1 MLVSTK
7 GRYALRLMVYIAS
20 APSQKVALREV
31 SENEGISPKYLEQL
45 ARDMVAGN
53 LLNSVRGHGGGY
65 LLAQPA
71 EEITVGDVLRAA
83 EGSVSPVACASLEAG
98 GPGCPRESVCP
109 TLSFWRGLDS
119 VIDTYVDGVT
129 LADLRDEGMPCIPGE

>member
-7 GRYALRLMVYIAS
+7 GRYALRLMMYIAS

-45 ARDMVAGN
+45 ARDMVAGK

-65 LLAQPA
+65 LLARPA
-71 EEITVGDVLRAA
+71 KVITAGDVLRAA
-83 EGSVSPVACASLEAG
+83 EGSVAPVACASLEAG
-98 GPGCPRESVCP
+98 GPGCPRENVCP

-119 VIDTYVDGVT
+119 VIDAYVDGVT
-129 LADLRDEGMPCIPGE
+129 LADLRNGGMPCILGE

>member
-45 ARDMVAGN
+45 AREMVAEK
-53 LLNSVRGHGGGY
+53 LLNSIRGHGGGY
-65 LLAQPA
+65 LLARPA
-71 EEITVGDVLRAA
+71 EEITAGYSMQSPDRVN
-83 EGSVSPVACASLEAG
+83 SVAVSKGYYKCSL
-98 GPGCPRESVCP
+98 
-109 TLSFWRGLDS
+109 L
-119 VIDTYVDGVT
+119 
-129 LADLRDEGMPCIPGE
+129 

>member
-98 GPGCPRESVCP
+98 GPGCPRENVCS
-109 TLSFWRGLDS
+109 TLSFWRGLGS
-119 VIDTYVDGVT
+119 VIEAYVDGVT
-129 LADLRDEGMPCIPGE
+129 LADLCVEGMPCILGK